1 LLFPKAEQ
9 TQQQT
14 NEEGTAMSHKYRA
27 LICLLAASP
36 ILVAF
41 TSPLEVTQ
49 QEVSVQWWVWI
60 IVVLVLLI
68 LLVWWWSR
76 RAEAPEPAA
85 TMEQIAPDDLKRIE
99 GIGPKISGLFQA
111 AGIAT
116 FAKLASTDASH
127 LLQIVRDAGIT
138 IADPTTWP
146 EQAALAAEGKWEQ
159 LEALQEVLKGGR
171 RQ

>member
-1 LLFPKAEQ
+1 
-9 TQQQT
+9 
-14 NEEGTAMSHKYRA
+14 MSHKYRA
-27 LICLLAASP
+27 LICLLAVSP

-41 TSPLEVTQ
+41 TNPLEVAQ
-49 QEVSVQWWVWI
+49 QEVSVQWWVWVVI
-60 IVVLVLLI
+60 VLVLLI

-76 RAEAPEPAA
+76 RAEVPQPVAR
-85 TMEQIAPDDLKRIE
+85 MEQLSPDDLKRIE
-99 GIGPKISGLFQA
+99 GIGPKISGLLQA

-116 FAKLASTDASH
+116 FAELASTDVSH

-146 EQAALAAEGKWEQ
+146 EQAALAAEGEWEQ

>member
-1 LLFPKAEQ
+1 MGQ
-9 TQQQT
+9 TQERT
-14 NEEGTAMSHKYRA
+14 NEEGKAVSHKYRA
-27 LICLLAASP
+27 LICLLAVSP

-41 TSPLEVTQ
+41 TNPLEVAQ
-49 QEVSVQWWVWI
+49 QGVSVQWWVWVVI
-60 IVVLVLLI
+60 VLVLLI

-76 RAEAPEPAA
+76 RAEVPQPVAR
-85 TMEQIAPDDLKRIE
+85 MEQLPPDDLKRIE
-99 GIGPKISGLFQA
+99 GIGPKISGLLQA

-116 FAKLASTDASH
+116 FAELASTDVSH

-146 EQAALAAEGKWEQ
+146 EQAALAAAGEWEQ
-159 LEALQEVLKGGR
+159 LEALQEALKGGR

>member
-1 LLFPKAEQ
+1 V
-9 TQQQT
+9 
-14 NEEGTAMSHKYRA
+14 SHKYPA
-27 LICLLAASP
+27 LISLLAVSP

-41 TSPLEVTQ
+41 TNPLEVAQ
-49 QEVSVQWWVWI
+49 QGVSVQWWVWVI
-60 IVVLVLLI
+60 IVLVLLI

-76 RAEAPEPAA
+76 RAEAPEPVAR
-85 TMEQIAPDDLKRIE
+85 MEQLSPDDLKRIE
-99 GIGPKISGLFQA
+99 GIGPKISGLLQA

-116 FAKLASTDASH
+116 FAKLASTDVDH

-146 EQAALAAEGKWEQ
+146 EQAALAAEGEWEQ
-159 LEALQEVLKGGR
+159 LEVLQEELKGGR